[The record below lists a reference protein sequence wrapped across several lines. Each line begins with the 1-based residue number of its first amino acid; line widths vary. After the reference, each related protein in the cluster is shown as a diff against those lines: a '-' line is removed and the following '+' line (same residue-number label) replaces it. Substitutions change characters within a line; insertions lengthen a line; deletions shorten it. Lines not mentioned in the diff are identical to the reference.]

1 MVLLSRKTKGIHH
14 LKLTLSRNL
23 WVEDEK
29 LFMLTHVTNWPC
41 KQSSSQWLKPL
52 WNKSA
57 QVGVKRQEINNLA
70 LKCITEVKLEGL
82 ISLQELT
89 SLANHTQMHCTSP
102 VHWREKQRVGWARV
116 NTSIRLHPFSPPTTS
131 WSLVKTN
138 KNTKKHLLTAILR
151 SHHTRVHERNHVV
164 SCWNH
169 YGACAACTYSQW
181 ELHITGNL
189 DYKMPFYYLGRVQID
204 SLPILC
210 IIVCNT
216 TNCWSDLKV
225 AWLLCLVLATGLYV
239 RRLHVGPNLWCNTCC
254 VPAYL
259 LYASYYIKTS
269 KLWIKNIKPL
279 KYVSICLFLY
289 FVLFVSPVC
298 HVSPYPWSQCHV
310 HVS

>member
-1 MVLLSRKTKGIHH
+1 M
-14 LKLTLSRNL
+14 
-23 WVEDEK
+23 
-29 LFMLTHVTNWPC
+29 
-41 KQSSSQWLKPL
+41 
-52 WNKSA
+52 
-57 QVGVKRQEINNLA
+57 
-70 LKCITEVKLEGL
+70 
-82 ISLQELT
+82 
-89 SLANHTQMHCTSP
+89 
-102 VHWREKQRVGWARV
+102 

-239 RRLHVGPNLWCNTCC
+239 RRLHVGPYLWCNTCC

-279 KYVSICLFLY
+279 KYVGICLFLY

-310 HVS
+310 HVSLSESHCVCVLLPVLFCPLCVMFSFAPPVSLAVIQFSCVPICIVCISLCSSLCSPSWCVPPLLECSFVFLIDYCTVDSDWPL